1 MTFKCKSMISGS
13 QIRMARSAL
22 KWSASKLAEKC
33 GLAERT
39 IIRLE
44 AKDGMPRSRTD
55 TLSKIKIVFEKEGI
69 EFLGAPDDAPGIR
82 FHASKE

>member
-1 MTFKCKSMISGS
+1 MISGS

-22 KWSASKLAEKC
+22 KWSAGKLAENC

-44 AKDGMPRSRTD
+44 AKDGIPPSRSD
-55 TLSKIKIVFEKEGI
+55 TLVKIQAAFESVGI
-69 EFLGAPDDAPGIR
+69 EFIGSPDDAPGIR
-82 FHASKE
+82 LHIPKE